1 VAITQ
6 SIKVRYRAQ
15 MGSLRERS
23 PGVWQARVYNG
34 LDPVSG
40 ARRYVARTI
49 HAKTETAAQR
59 EMRKLARQVA
69 AGRAPRGTTAVTLG
83 EQLDDWYANKK
94 ARLAPGTRLG
104 YESAMKLCEPL
115 RAIPLGKVSARDLDA
130 LYAALGRQGK
140 ATSTIRKAHLV
151 ISAALAQAVRH
162 DLLDRNVALNA
173 DPPAVRSK
181 QTRPPTI
188 EELAQLLDAAD
199 DDFRVFLFV
208 AMTTG
213 ARRGE
218 LAALRWRDVDLDA
231 RTITIR
237 QSVAEDR
244 DSILIK
250 DTKSHQVRAVALD
263 DETVAMLA
271 GHQERVEKL
280 AAGCGSDLTPDRFV
294 FSPRPGNDTC
304 YVPKVISRRFTRLC
318 ERTKIKGLR
327 LHDLR
332 HFAGSQLVAAG
343 VDIRTVSARLG
354 HSRPSITL
362 DIYSHRVQDN
372 DRAAAEI
379 LGQLIKPRAKG
390 ES

>member
-1 VAITQ
+1 MCGRRGSTTA
-6 SIKVRYRAQ
+6 SIRC
-15 MGSLRERS
+15 
-23 PGVWQARVYNG
+23 
-34 LDPVSG
+34 SG
-40 ARRYVARTI
+40 ARRYAARTI
-49 HAKTETAAQR
+49 HAKTEAAAQR
-59 EMRKLARQVA
+59 ELRKLERQVA
-69 AGRAPRGTTAVTLG
+69 TGRAPKGTTAVTLG

-94 ARLAPGTRLG
+94 PRLAPGTRLG
-104 YESAMKLCEPL
+104 YESSMRLCEPL
-115 RAIPLGKVSARDLDA
+115 RPIPLGKVSARDLDA
-130 LYAALGRQGK
+130 LYAELGRQGK

-173 DPPAVRSK
+173 EPPAVRGK

-188 EELAQLLDAAD
+188 EELTQLLDAAD
-199 DDFRVFLFV
+199 DDFRTFLFV

-218 LAALRWRDVDLDA
+218 LAALRWRDVDLEGK
-231 RTITIR
+231 TITIR

-263 DETVAMLA
+263 DETVAMLTA
-271 GHQERVEKL
+271 HKEHVGEL
-280 AAGCGSDLTPDRFV
+280 ARECGSELTEDRFV

-304 YVPKVISRRFTRLC
+304 YVPKVLSRRFTRLC
-318 ERTKIKGLR
+318 ERTKIKGVR

-362 DIYSHRVQDN
+362 DIYTHRVQDN
-372 DRAAAEI
+372 DRAAAEV
-379 LGQLIKPRAKG
+379 LGNLIKPKTPGAG
-390 ES
+390 

>member
-1 VAITQ
+1 MYGRV
-6 SIKVRYRAQ
+6 

-49 HAKTETAAQR
+49 HAKTESAAQR
-59 EMRKLARQVA
+59 EMRKLERHVTS
-69 AGRAPRGTTAVTLG
+69 GRAPKGTTAVTLG

-94 ARLAPGTRLG
+94 PRLAPGTRLG
-104 YESAMKLCEPL
+104 YESAMRLCEPL
-115 RAIPLGKVSARDLDA
+115 RPIPLGKVSARDLDA
-130 LYAALGRQGK
+130 LYAELGRQGK

-173 DPPAVRSK
+173 EPPAVRGK

-188 EELAQLLDAAD
+188 EELTQLLDAAD

-218 LAALRWRDVDLDA
+218 LAALRWRDVDLGG

-250 DTKSHQVRAVALD
+250 DTKSHQVRGVALD
-263 DETVAMLA
+263 EETITVLVA
-271 GHQERVEKL
+271 HRERSEEL
-280 AAGCGSDLTPDRFV
+280 SRACGSALTEERFV
-294 FSPRPGNDTC
+294 FSPRPGSDTC
-304 YVPKVISRRFTRLC
+304 YVPKVLSRRFARLC
-318 ERTKIKGLR
+318 ERTRIKGVR

-332 HFAGSQLVAAG
+332 HFVGSQLVAAG

-362 DIYSHRVQDN
+362 DIYTHRVQDN
-372 DRAAAEI
+372 DRAAAEV
-379 LGQLIKPRAKG
+379 LGRLLKPPGNDER
-390 ES
+390 

>member
-1 VAITQ
+1 
-6 SIKVRYRAQ
+6 

-49 HAKTETAAQR
+49 HAKTESAAQR
-59 EMRKLARQVA
+59 EMRKVERQVA

-83 EQLDDWYANKK
+83 EQLDAWYANKK
-94 ARLAPGTRLG
+94 PRLAPGTRLG
-104 YESAMKLCEPL
+104 YEAAMGLCEPL
-115 RAIPLGKVSARDLDA
+115 RPIPLGKVSARDLDA
-130 LYAALGRQGK
+130 LYAELGRREK
-140 ATSTIRKAHLV
+140 STSYIRKAHLM
-151 ISAALAQAVRH
+151 ISGALAQAVRH

-173 DPPAVRSK
+173 EPPAVRGK

-188 EELAQLLDAAD
+188 EELTQLLDAAD
-199 DDFRVFLFV
+199 GDFRPFLFL

-218 LAALRWRDVDLDA
+218 LAALRWRDVDFEGK
-231 RTITIR
+231 TITIR
-237 QSVAEDR
+237 HSVAEDR

-263 DETVAMLA
+263 DATVAMLA
-271 GHQERVEKL
+271 AHKEQVEEL
-280 AAGCGSDLTPDRFV
+280 ARECASELTADRFV

-304 YVPKVISRRFTRLC
+304 YVPKVISRRFARLC
-318 ERTKIKGLR
+318 ERTKIKGVR

-362 DIYSHRVQDN
+362 DIYTHRVQDN
-372 DRAAAEI
+372 DRAAAEV
-379 LGQLIKPRAKG
+379 LGQLIKPKANG
-390 ES
+390 SS

>member
-1 VAITQ
+1 MYG
-6 SIKVRYRAQ
+6 RD

-40 ARRYVARTI
+40 ARRYMARTI
-49 HAKTETAAQR
+49 HAKTESAAQR
-59 EMRKLARQVA
+59 ELRKLERQVA
-69 AGRAPRGTTAVTLG
+69 SGRAPRGTTAVTLG

-94 ARLAPGTRLG
+94 SQLAPGTRLG
-104 YESAMKLCEPL
+104 YESATRLCEPL
-115 RAIPLGKVSARDLDA
+115 RPIPLGKVSARDLDA
-130 LYAALGRQGK
+130 LYAELGRQGK
-140 ATSTIRKAHLV
+140 ATSTIRKVHLV

-173 DPPAVRSK
+173 EPPAVRGK

-188 EELAQLLDAAD
+188 EELTQLLDAAD
-199 DDFRVFLFV
+199 DDFRVFLFT

-218 LAALRWRDVDLDA
+218 LVALRWRDVDLDG

-263 DETVAMLA
+263 DETVTMLKA
-271 GHQERVEKL
+271 HKERVGKV
-280 AAGCGSDLTPDRFV
+280 ARNCGSELTPERFV

-304 YVPKVISRRFTRLC
+304 FVPKVISRRFARLC
-318 ERTKIKGLR
+318 ERTKVEGVR
-327 LHDLR
+327 LHDVR

-362 DIYSHRVQDN
+362 DIYTHRVQDN
-372 DRAAAEI
+372 DRAAAEV
-379 LGQLIKPRAKG
+379 LGQLIKPRTNG